1 MGLRGTF
8 YVEPT
13 VNTSAFEIYIA
24 ETMFTIG

>member
-8 YVEPT
+8 YVEPA
-13 VNTSAFEIYIA
+13 VNAGQFEIYIA